1 MGLEYIESR
10 LRVVG
15 LESQVSHC
23 PACPAC
29 PKCFSCPNWFGSP
42 VPPGWDSWDR
52 RVGLAGSD

>member
-1 MGLEYIESR
+1 MEDR

-15 LESQVSHC
+15 LVFQVSHC
-23 PACPAC
+23 FVCPVC

-52 RVGLAGSD
+52 RVGLAGSN

>member
-1 MGLEYIESR
+1 MEDR

-15 LESQVSHC
+15 LVSQVSHCFVC

-52 RVGLAGSD
+52 RVGLVGSD